1 MNNII
6 TNPTQKEFNEA
17 MDVVKDY
24 LRINNPHKT
33 SLYLACGIPIIT
45 WNKAAIAQ
53 YVRKNRVGI
62 TVSSLDEINEKLK
75 DVSKDEYNLMR
86 KNAKKCSERVRKG
99 YYLKKAIQEALS

>member
-1 MNNII
+1 MGWRYSKTCSGI
-6 TNPTQKEFNEA
+6 FG
-17 MDVVKDY
+17 DY

-33 SLYLACGIPIIT
+33 SLYLACGIPVIT

-86 KNAKKCSERVRKG
+86 KNAKKCSERVRNG
-99 YYLKKAIQEALS
+99 YYLKKQYRKHYHEN